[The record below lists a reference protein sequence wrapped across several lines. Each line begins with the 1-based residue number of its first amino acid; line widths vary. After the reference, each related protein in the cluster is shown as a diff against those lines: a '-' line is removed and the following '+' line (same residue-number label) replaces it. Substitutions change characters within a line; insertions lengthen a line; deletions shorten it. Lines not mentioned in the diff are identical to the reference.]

1 MLSNKKF
8 NQYHLI
14 LSVIFTII
22 TGFLSFYINRVFSN
36 QVGQE
41 SLGIYRL
48 FTQLIVYLNLAEL
61 GVSTAAA
68 ALLYSPL
75 HKKEYRSVSSL
86 IYTIDYFYKRIAFAV
101 VIFGVCVNFILPYF
115 VDNIDIKIYL
125 IWNILVLTTASTY
138 LYAKYPILLSADQ
151 NYGSV
156 QLIRSLV
163 KIFVLILQVSI
174 LFVYKSFLAFILVN
188 ILSCI
193 LEYLFFRRKYI
204 SMYGDVIKHVKII
217 NHDLISK
224 TKKTFIHKISAV
236 LVFNTDYII
245 IAKFISLNVVAIY
258 SSYILV
264 TQFLLLILQNIV
276 QVIRP
281 KIGKILSYSNN
292 EDKYIY
298 WESLYVINFA
308 GSVMIVSLLYFGLS
322 DIIYY
327 WMGEGFQIS
336 KFTLILI
343 VINVFISVIRIS
355 TEIIKDVSGYFD
367 DIYTPII
374 EGSMNLILSLVLV
387 FYFGLNGVI
396 LGTIIS
402 NIVVILI
409 LKPYLVFKNVMK
421 CSFSNYLKQTAKN
434 LIFSLLSLYVISFL
448 YDYLYVNSS
457 FSLNIIY
464 LIILSISVPSIV
476 FLFNSGFKVA
486 IFKVWNLL

>member
-1 MLSNKKF
+1 MSTNKKV
-8 NQYHLI
+8 NHYHLI
-14 LSVIFTII
+14 LSVIFTIV
-22 TGFLSFYINRVFSN
+22 TGFLAFYINRVFSD
-36 QVGQE
+36 QIGQE

-48 FTQLIVYLNLAEL
+48 FSQLIVYLNLAEL
-61 GVSTAAA
+61 GLSTAAA

-75 HKKEYRSVSSL
+75 HKKEYRKISSL
-86 IYTIDYFYKRIAFAV
+86 VYTIDTFYKRIAFAV
-101 VIFGVCVNFILPYF
+101 VILGGGVNFILPYF
-115 VDNIDIKIYL
+115 VDNLDIKIYI

-151 NYGSV
+151 NYGTV
-156 QLIRSLV
+156 QSIRSLV
-163 KIFVLILQVSI
+163 KIFVLILQVLI
-174 LFVYKSFLAFILVN
+174 LLFCKSFLAFVLVN

-193 LEYLFFRRKYI
+193 LEYIFFKRKYI
-204 SMYGDVIKHVKII
+204 LMYGGVIKKVKII
-217 NHDLISK
+217 NYDLISK

-281 KIGKILSYSNN
+281 RIGNILSYSSN
-292 EDKYIY
+292 ESKYIY
-298 WESLYVINFA
+298 WESLYVINFV
-308 GSVMIVSLLYFGLS
+308 GSVMIVSFLYFGLS

-336 KFTLILI
+336 KTTLILI
-343 VINVFISVIRIS
+343 VINVFINVIRVS

-374 EGSMNLILSLVLV
+374 EGSINLVLSLILV

-402 NIVVILI
+402 NFIVILI

-421 CSFSNYLKQTAKN
+421 CSFLNYFKQTAEN
-434 LIFSLLSLYVISFL
+434 LIFSLFSLYIINVL
-448 YDYLYVNSS
+448 YNSLYMSYS
-457 FSLNIIY
+457 YSLNITC
-464 LIILSISVPSIV
+464 LIILSIIVPPII
-476 FLFNSGFKVA
+476 FLFNGRFKVA
-486 IFKVWNLL
+486 IHKIWNLL